1 MFTLK
6 AVETISRDRAKAGHE
21 AAFAAFVSH
30 AALALF
36 ASADRDAKALRSY
49 MDKHLWECAY
59 DSGQKSRYLTA
70 TLAFAGLVKRKF
82 PEHKRI
88 VSANAETDATGYF
101 DHVHGLFT
109 DHGANNV
116 SKALHFAKSD
126 GAAVTKSAWQ
136 AMRGENPAKAASTA
150 PKASALDATKSVD
163 APQSGPPANP
173 ETPAAPPAPKSAKE
187 REAEALQE
195 ALAAVRK
202 LATGRALAQVMRAV
216 QERQQD
222 IAKAATPKVKATDE
236 TGQDLA
242 KAA

>member
-6 AVETISRDRAKAGHE
+6 AVETISRDRAKDGHE

-30 AALALF
+30 AALALK
-36 ASADRDAKALRSY
+36 ASADKDAKALRSY
-49 MDKHLWECAY
+49 MDKHLWDCMY

-70 TLAFAGLVKRKF
+70 SLAFVRLVGKKF

-88 VSANAETDATGYF
+88 KAANEAKDAEAFHAEVS
-101 DHVHGLFT
+101 GLFT
-109 DHGANNV
+109 DFGANNV
-116 SKALHFAKSD
+116 SKALKWSQGDGQAITKATWAALRGNKPSD
-126 GAAVTKSAWQ
+126 T
-136 AMRGENPAKAASTA
+136 PAPAA
-150 PKASALDATKSVD
+150 PKETVTAEVPA
-163 APQSGPPANP
+163 SGPPANP
-173 ETPAAPPAPKSAKE
+173 DMFPAPPAPKSAKE
-187 REAEALQE
+187 REAESLQE

-216 QERQQD
+216 QERQQE